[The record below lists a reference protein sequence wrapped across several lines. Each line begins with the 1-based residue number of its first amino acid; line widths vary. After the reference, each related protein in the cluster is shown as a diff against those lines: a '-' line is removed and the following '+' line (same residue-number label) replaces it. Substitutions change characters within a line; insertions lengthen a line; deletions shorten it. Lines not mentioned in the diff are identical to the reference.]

1 MTTVETTAAAAHAEE
16 SRTEYPHIVR
26 RPGMVGGRPRIAGT
40 RIPVWQIANLWN
52 MGETIPELL
61 EAFPHVTPA
70 AVHSALAYYFD
81 HQVDVDAEIDE
92 NRPEN
97 VLAALR
103 RDPRLME
110 EKPGVFRGKRLEEQD
125 PR

>member
-1 MTTVETTAAAAHAEE
+1 MATVETTTAAAPADD

-26 RPGMVGGRPRIAGT
+26 RPGVVGGRPRIAGT
-40 RIPVWQIANLWN
+40 RIPVWQVANLWN
-52 MGETIPELL
+52 MGETVAELL
-61 EAFPHVTPA
+61 EAYPHLTPA

-81 HQVDVDAEIDE
+81 HQAEIDAEIDE

-103 RDPRLME
+103 RDPHLVE
-110 EKPGVFRGKRLEEQD
+110 EKPGVFRGKRPDERD